1 MRTTSSI
8 GSTQILPSPILP
20 VRAASVM
27 TSMMRWTSSS
37 SHSSSM
43 RALGTKS
50 ILYSVPRYTSVCP
63 AWRPKPCTSV
73 TVMPFTSARL
83 RASFT
88 SSSLN
93 GLMIALISFVGRALP
108 SCVGGLSVLR
118 QVEARVLVSLV
129 DAQPDGG
136 CDDACEHVGHD
147 QRERNRRA
155 DRDEL
160 V

>member
-1 MRTTSSI
+1 MRTTSST

-73 TVMPFTSARL
+73 TVMPWTSASFN
-83 RASFT
+83 ASFT
-88 SSSLN
+88 SSSLK
-93 GLMIALISFVGRALP
+93 GFTMAVMSFTVRPLG
-108 SCVGGLSVLR
+108 VGGLGVLG
-118 QVEARVLVSLV
+118 QVETFVLGSFVHAQAHRHVNDLRDDEGDDEREDERRPHRHRLV
-129 DAQPDGG
+129 
-136 CDDACEHVGHD
+136 
-147 QRERNRRA
+147 
-155 DRDEL
+155 
-160 V
+160 